1 MTTIEIKEGQSFQ
14 STLSTN
20 WWTFIIRGVLAL
32 LFAILAF
39 VLPFSAVLA
48 LAIVFGAF
56 AIMDGFFGIVGAV
69 RRIKKGKRWGWI
81 LFSGILSLLAGVFII
96 ISPFVA
102 TIVIASFL
110 WASIGLWSVF
120 MGVTEV
126 VTAIRLRKEIKGEIW
141 MVLSGLIS
149 LVLGGIILWM
159 LLTQPEEVL
168 VASGWLL
175 GFNALFSA
183 VTYFML
189 GFKLRKEMKASK

>member
-32 LFAILAF
+32 IFAVLAF

-69 RRIKKGKRWGWI
+69 RRIKKGKRWGWL
-81 LFSGILSLLAGVFII
+81 LFSGILGLLAGVFII
-96 ISPFVA
+96 ISPLVA
-102 TIVIASFL
+102 TIVLASFL

-120 MGVTEV
+120 MGVTEI

-141 MVLSGLIS
+141 MALSGVFS
-149 LVLGGIILWM
+149 LLLGGIIIWM

-168 VASGWLL
+168 LASGWLL